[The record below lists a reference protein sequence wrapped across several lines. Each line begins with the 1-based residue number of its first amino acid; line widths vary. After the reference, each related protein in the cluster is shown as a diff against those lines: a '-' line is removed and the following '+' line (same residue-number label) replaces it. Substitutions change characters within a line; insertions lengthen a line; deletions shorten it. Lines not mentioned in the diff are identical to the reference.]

1 MHKFREKKET
11 FQVSYENYPETELPK
26 RKRPAKKITPQRLKN
41 IGLYYLK
48 RFESSVEN
56 LRSVLQKRVNQYAKE
71 NPDFNK
77 QEAYQWVEDV
87 LTEFEKLHYL
97 DDERFTEIKV
107 RSYLSAGKPARYIK
121 NKLREKGIVNAQIED
136 MLDDFGYNPQE
147 MALKLAKRKKIGP
160 FRPDEE
166 SRKQNR
172 QKDMAALICA
182 GFDYDVVSEIIGAD
196 FIADDTDDDL

>member
-1 MHKFREKKET
+1 M
-11 FQVSYENYPETELPK
+11 SYENYPETEQPK

-41 IGLYYLK
+41 IGIYYLK

-97 DDERFTEIKV
+97 DDKRFTEIKV
-107 RSYLSAGKPARYIK
+107 RGYLSAGKPARYIQ
-121 NKLREKGIVNAQIED
+121 NKLREKGIANAQIED

-172 QKDMAALICA
+172 QKDMAALIRA
-182 GFDYDVVSEIIGAD
+182 GFDYDVVSEIMGAD
-196 FIADDTDDDL
+196 FIADDTGDDL

>member
-1 MHKFREKKET
+1 M
-11 FQVSYENYPETELPK
+11 SYENYPETEQSK

-71 NPDFNK
+71 NPEFNK
-77 QEAYQWVEDV
+77 KEAYQWVENV
-87 LTEFEKLHYL
+87 LAEFEKLHYL

-107 RSYLSAGKPARYIK
+107 RHYLAVGKPARYIQ
-121 NKLREKGIVNAQIED
+121 NKLREKGIANAQIDE

-160 FRPDEE
+160 FRPNEE
-166 SRKQNR
+166 ARKLNR
-172 QKDMAALICA
+172 QKDMAALIRA
-182 GFDYDVVSEIIGAD
+182 GFDYDVVSEIMGMD
-196 FIADDTDDDL
+196 FIADDRDDDL

>member
-1 MHKFREKKET
+1 M
-11 FQVSYENYPETELPK
+11 SYENYPETEQPK

-71 NPDFNK
+71 NPEFNK
-77 QEAYQWVEDV
+77 QEAYQWVENV
-87 LTEFEKLHYL
+87 LAEFEKLHYL

-107 RSYLSAGKPARYIK
+107 RHYLAVGKPARYIQ
-121 NKLREKGIVNAQIED
+121 NKLREKGIANAQIDE

-166 SRKQNR
+166 TRKLNR
-172 QKDMAALICA
+172 KKDMAALIRA
-182 GFDYDVVSEIIGAD
+182 GFDYDVVSEIMGMD
-196 FIADDTDDDL
+196 FIADDRDDDL

>member
-1 MHKFREKKET
+1 M
-11 FQVSYENYPETELPK
+11 SYENNPEEEQLK
-26 RKRPAKKITPQRLKN
+26 SKRPIKKITPQRLKN

-56 LRSVLQKRVNQYAKE
+56 LRLVLQKRVNQYAKT
-71 NPDFNK
+71 NPEFDK
-77 QEAYQWVEDV
+77 QEAYQWVENI
-87 LTEFEKLHYL
+87 LEEFEKLHYL

-107 RSYLSAGKPARYIK
+107 RQYLSTGKPARYIQ
-121 NKLREKGIVNAQIED
+121 NKLREKGIANAQIDE

-166 SRKQNR
+166 SRKLNR
-172 QKDMAALICA
+172 QKDMASLIRA
-182 GFDYDVVSEIIGAD
+182 GFDYDVVSEIMGAD
-196 FIADDTDDDL
+196 FIDDGTDDDL

>member
-1 MHKFREKKET
+1 M
-11 FQVSYENYPETELPK
+11 SYENYPETEQPK

-71 NPDFNK
+71 NPEFNK
-77 QEAYQWVEDV
+77 QEAYQWVENV
-87 LTEFEKLHYL
+87 LAEFEKLHYL

-107 RSYLSAGKPARYIK
+107 RHYLAVGKPARYIQ
-121 NKLREKGIVNAQIED
+121 NKLREKGVANAQIDEI
-136 MLDDFGYNPQE
+136 LDDFGYNPQE

-166 SRKQNR
+166 TRKLNR
-172 QKDMAALICA
+172 QKDMAALIRA
-182 GFDYDVVSEIIGAD
+182 GFDYDVVAEIMGMD
-196 FIADDTDDDL
+196 FIADDRDDDL

>member
-1 MHKFREKKET
+1 M
-11 FQVSYENYPETELPK
+11 SYENYPETEQPK

-71 NPDFNK
+71 NPEFNK
-77 QEAYQWVEDV
+77 QEAYQWVENV
-87 LTEFEKLHYL
+87 LAEFEKLHYL

-107 RSYLSAGKPARYIK
+107 RHYLAVGKPARYIQ
-121 NKLREKGIVNAQIED
+121 NKLREKGIANAQIDE
-136 MLDDFGYNPQE
+136 MLDDFGYNQQE

-160 FRPDEE
+160 FRPNEE
-166 SRKQNR
+166 ARKLNR
-172 QKDMAALICA
+172 QKDMAALIRA
-182 GFDYDVVSEIIGAD
+182 GFDYDDVCQVIDSDIEANDEDIIY
-196 FIADDTDDDL
+196 

>member
-1 MHKFREKKET
+1 M
-11 FQVSYENYPETELPK
+11 SYENYPETEQPK

-56 LRSVLQKRVNQYAKE
+56 LRSVLQNRVNQYAKE

-97 DDERFTEIKV
+97 DDKRFTEIKV
-107 RSYLSAGKPARYIK
+107 RHYLSTGKPARYIQ
-121 NKLREKGIVNAQIED
+121 NKLREKGIANAQIEE

-166 SRKQNR
+166 SRKINR
-172 QKDMAALICA
+172 QKDMAALIRA
-182 GFDYDVVSEIIGAD
+182 GFDYDVVAEIMGAD
-196 FIADDTDDDL
+196 FIDDGTDDDL

>member
-1 MHKFREKKET
+1 M
-11 FQVSYENYPETELPK
+11 SYENYPETEQPK

-97 DDERFTEIKV
+97 DDKRFTEIKV
-107 RSYLSAGKPARYIK
+107 RSYLAAGKPARYIQ
-121 NKLREKGIVNAQIED
+121 NKLREKGIANAQIED

-166 SRKQNR
+166 LRKINR
-172 QKDMAALICA
+172 QKDMAALIRA
-182 GFDYDVVSEIIGAD
+182 GFDYDVVAEIMGTD
-196 FIADDTDDDL
+196 FIDDGTDDDL